1 LASAAFG
8 FGCGAQ
14 ACSGRG
20 DATAGGGIVTTIID
34 AMQDA
39 EIGFGR
45 WFGGDSWANWR
56 TILKAAFA
64 LPMTANERVVFRD
77 LAGGREPPTNRV
89 RELWI
94 AAGRR
99 AGKDSIASMLATY
112 AATIEEAHV
121 GRLRPGELATVQ
133 CLACD
138 REQAQIVLGY
148 IKAFFEAIPDLAHL
162 IVRETRLGL
171 ELASGVNITVA
182 TNSFRQTRGRTISL
196 AIFDECSFWRSEETV
211 NPDRETYRAVLPGLA
226 TLPGSMLIAISSPYR
241 KAGLLFDKW
250 KQHFGKDSAD
260 VLVIQATS
268 RQLNPTLDQGLVDA
282 AIEDDPQAARSE
294 WLGEWRNDLASFIDV
309 EMIEACTDRGVT
321 VRPPRAGVR
330 YVAFVD
336 AASGTGQDAFAVG
349 IAHRDRDEIV
359 LDLAHECRPPFSP
372 SQAISEVCGLLKGY
386 GIASVIGDKYAP
398 GFVSEAFAQH
408 RVTYAYSERD
418 RSQIY
423 VEALPLLTS
432 GRARLVDNKKLALQF
447 AGLERRTNSGGKD
460 RIDHGQN
467 GHDDLANSAA
477 GALVEVAT
485 APQAMHISDEVM
497 RQASMLRRPGWSA
510 HF

>member
-1 LASAAFG
+1 
-8 FGCGAQ
+8 
-14 ACSGRG
+14 
-20 DATAGGGIVTTIID
+20 VTTIID
-34 AMQDA
+34 AMTDS

-64 LPMTANERVVFRD
+64 LPMTAEELVVFGE
-77 LAGGREPPTNRV
+77 LAGGREPPTKRV

-99 AGKDSIASMLATY
+99 AGKDSIASLLATY

-148 IKAFFEAIPDLAHL
+148 VKAFFEEIPDLKAL

-171 ELASGVNITVA
+171 ELASGISVTVA

-211 NPDRETYRAVLPGLA
+211 NPERETYRAVFPGLA
-226 TLPGSMLIAISSPYR
+226 TLPGAMLVAISSPYR

-250 KQHFGKDSAD
+250 KQHYGKDTAD
-260 VLVIQATS
+260 VLVIQASS

-282 AIEDDPQAARSE
+282 ALEDDPQAARAE

-309 EMIEACTDRGVT
+309 EMIEACTDRGVA
-321 VRPPRAGVR
+321 VRPPRPGVR

-336 AASGTGQDAFAVG
+336 AASGVGQEAFAVG
-349 IAHRDRDEIV
+349 IAHRDREEIV
-359 LDLAHECRPPFSP
+359 LDLAHEVKPPFSP
-372 SQAISEVCGLLKGY
+372 SHAIAEVCGLLKGY
-386 GIASVIGDKYAP
+386 NVTSVTGDKYAP
-398 GFVSEAFAQH
+398 GFVSEGFAQH
-408 RVTYAYSERD
+408 RIRYAYSERD

-432 GRARLVDNKKLALQF
+432 GRARLVENKRLALQF
-447 AGLERRTNSGGKD
+447 ASLERRTSPGGKD
-460 RIDHGQN
+460 RIDHGLN
-467 GHDDLANSAA
+467 GHDDLCNAVA
-477 GALVEVAT
+477 GSLVEVAT
-485 APQAMHISDEVM
+485 KPQAMQISDEIM
-497 RQASMLRRPGWSA
+497 RQAAQLRRSGRTA
-510 HF
+510 HY

>member
-1 LASAAFG
+1 
-8 FGCGAQ
+8 
-14 ACSGRG
+14 
-20 DATAGGGIVTTIID
+20 VTTIID
-34 AMQDA
+34 AMCDA

-45 WFGGDSWANWR
+45 WFGGESWANWR

-64 LPMTANERVVFRD
+64 LPMTAEEREVFAEF
-77 LAGGREPPTNRV
+77 AGGRDPPSKRV

-99 AGKDSIASMLATY
+99 AGKDSIASLLATY

-148 IKAFFEAIPDLAHL
+148 IKAFFEEIPDLKAL

-226 TLPGSMLIAISSPYR
+226 TLPGAMLVAISSPYR

-250 KQHFGKDSAD
+250 KQHYGRDTAD

-268 RQLNPTLDQGLVDA
+268 RQLNPTLDVSLVEQA
-282 AIEDDPQAARSE
+282 LEDDPAAARSE

-309 EMIEACTDRGVT
+309 EMIEGCTDRGVT
-321 VRPPRAGVR
+321 VRPPRPGVR
-330 YVAFVD
+330 YCAFVD
-336 AASGTGQDAFAVG
+336 AASGVGQDAFALG
-349 IAHRDRDEIV
+349 IAHRDREEIV
-359 LDLAHECRPPFSP
+359 LDLAHEVKPPFSP
-372 SQAISEVCGLLKGY
+372 SHAIAEVCGLLKGY
-386 GIASVIGDKYAP
+386 NVTSVVGDKYAP
-398 GFVSEAFAQH
+398 GFVAEGFAQH
-408 RVTYAYSERD
+408 RIRYAYSERD

-432 GRARLVDNKKLALQF
+432 GRARLVENKRLALQF
-447 AGLERRTNSGGKD
+447 ASLERRTSPGGRD
-460 RIDHGQN
+460 RIDHGIN
-467 GHDDLANSAA
+467 GHDDLANAA
-477 GALVEVAT
+477 SGALVEIAT
-485 APQAMHISDEVM
+485 RPQATVISDAVM
-497 RQASMLRRPGWSA
+497 AAARNLRRRESA
-510 HF
+510 YF